1 MPAAPPRRDDAG
13 RLLAAPPG
21 SGTAVIAVAA
31 VVFDLNGT
39 LTDPAALGAPWEAP
53 ELGPEVLSGAIQ
65 SAMAETLFGAYHEFR
80 EHLESALRAEV
91 ARRRLDE
98 RRIDEALARARR
110 LPPFPDVRP
119 ALERLRASALRLA
132 VLTNSGAA
140 AGRQT
145 LEAAGLDGYFEAILG
160 VDAVRMFKPHPDT
173 YGHALH
179 ALGSPEPAT
188 VLMVA
193 VHAWDL
199 AGAKHAG
206 LQTALVRRGGEPV
219 PAVFPEPDL
228 VVDSMAGLAGQLAP
242 SAG

>member
-1 MPAAPPRRDDAG
+1 
-13 RLLAAPPG
+13 
-21 SGTAVIAVAA
+21 VIAVSA

-39 LTDPAALGAPWEAP
+39 LTDLAALGAPWEAP
-53 ELGPEVLSGAIQ
+53 ELGPEVLDGAIR

-80 EHLESALRAEV
+80 EHLESALRVEV

-98 RRIDEALARARR
+98 RRIDEALAQAQR

-119 ALERLRASALRLA
+119 ALDRLRAAGLRLA

-140 AGRQT
+140 AGRRT
-145 LEAAGLDGYFEAILG
+145 LEAAGLEDYFEAILG

-173 YGHALH
+173 YGHALA
-179 ALGSPEPAT
+179 ALGGLDPAT
-188 VLMVA
+188 ALMVA
-193 VHAWDL
+193 VHPWDL

-219 PAVFPEPDL
+219 PAVFPQPDL
-228 VVDSMAGLAGQLAP
+228 VVDTMAGLAGKLAP
-242 SAG
+242 SAP